1 MARTANKGIEGDHVG
16 RFQQGRRQRPDIDFP
31 LPIVENPLY
40 LVLFPSNMAERPVK
54 YRAKAAKAGPSPT
67 PALADRDGLDD
78 RIIGAE
84 GGLKP
89 VMSRVAQVARSS
101 APVLILGETGSGKE
115 VVARAIHT
123 QSDRSDGP
131 FIRVNCGALPAE
143 LVDSELFGHERGS
156 FTGAMASRR
165 GWFEQAH
172 QGTLLLDEIGELS
185 LAAQVRLLRILQDGV
200 LQRVGAEKTIR
211 VDVRL
216 VAATHRD
223 LADMVKRG
231 RFREDLWYRIAVFP
245 ILLPPLRDHREDIP
259 AMAEHFARRAAARF
273 GLPFRAP
280 AAGDVALLTAYS
292 WPGNVRELAAVI
304 DRAVLIGE
312 GRRLDVARAL
322 GAAAHAGGVPAAAAL
337 QPAPGPDAD
346 RSTAGALAAPRA
358 PAAALA
364 ATALRV
370 EASPPGDALL
380 DAASIEPLEIA
391 IRRHIER
398 ALAACH
404 GRVDGR
410 YGAARLLEVNPQTL
424 RAKMRKLGID
434 WASYRSSSSE
444 MVDGEMAGDDEP
456 AERRGR

>member
-1 MARTANKGIEGDHVG
+1 MA
-16 RFQQGRRQRPDIDFP
+16 
-31 LPIVENPLY
+31 
-40 LVLFPSNMAERPVK
+40 
-54 YRAKAAKAGPSPT
+54 
-67 PALADRDGLDD
+67 
-78 RIIGAE
+78 
-84 GGLKP
+84 
-89 VMSRVAQVARSS
+89 RVAQVARSS

-115 VVARAIHT
+115 VIARAIHT
-123 QSDRSDGP
+123 QSDRSLGP

-156 FTGAMASRR
+156 FTGAMAARR

-172 QGTLLLDEIGELS
+172 TGTLLLDEIGELS

-223 LADMVKRG
+223 LADLVKRG
-231 RFREDLWYRIAVFP
+231 RVREDLWYRIAVFP
-245 ILLPPLRDHREDIP
+245 ILLPPLRDHREDIG

-273 GLPFRAP
+273 GLRPCAP
-280 AAGDVALLTAYS
+280 SPADVALLTAYT

-322 GAAAHAGGVPAAAAL
+322 GAATHVAAAH
-337 QPAPGPDAD
+337 
-346 RSTAGALAAPRA
+346 GAASHGAATRAATHPRA
-358 PAAALA
+358 PGSPVSARPVDPLSAAPLGALDL
-364 ATALRV
+364 TPD
-370 EASPPGDALL
+370 ASPPGAADGPL
-380 DAASIEPLEIA
+380 DPGSIETLEVA

-410 YGAARLLEVNPQTL
+410 YGAARLLEINPQTL
-424 RAKMRKLGID
+424 RAKMRKLGIH
-434 WASYRSSSSE
+434 WASYRSPG
-444 MVDGEMAGDDEP
+444 DGADD
-456 AERRGR
+456 ADG

>member
-1 MARTANKGIEGDHVG
+1 MT
-16 RFQQGRRQRPDIDFP
+16 
-31 LPIVENPLY
+31 
-40 LVLFPSNMAERPVK
+40 ERPVK
-54 YRAKAAKAGPSPT
+54 YRAKSVKNDPAPT

-84 GGLKP
+84 GGLRP
-89 VMSRVAQVARSS
+89 VMQRVAQVARST

-115 VVARAIHT
+115 VIARAIHT
-123 QSDRSDGP
+123 QSARSPGP

-172 QGTLLLDEIGELS
+172 LGTLLLDEIGELS
-185 LAAQVRLLRILQDGV
+185 LAAQVRLLRILQDGE
-200 LQRVGAEKTIR
+200 LQRVGAEKAIR

-245 ILLPPLRDHREDIP
+245 ILLPPLRDHREDIG
-259 AMAEHFARRAAARF
+259 AMAEHFARRAASRF
-273 GLPFRAP
+273 GLPFRP
-280 AAGDVALLTAYS
+280 PSAGDVALLTGYE

-312 GRRLDVARAL
+312 GRRLEVARAL
-322 GAAAHAGGVPAAAAL
+322 GSSSHPAPDHARGAPADATPPHAAPGAAATRAPHAAAPPLASGY
-337 QPAPGPDAD
+337 PAPLSMPPSSED
-346 RSTAGALAAPRA
+346 
-358 PAAALA
+358 PA
-364 ATALRV
+364 T
-370 EASPPGDALL
+370 
-380 DAASIEPLEIA
+380 IEPLDVA

-410 YGAARLLEVNPQTL
+410 YGAARLLGINPQTL
-424 RAKMRKLGID
+424 RARMRKLGID
-434 WASYRSSSSE
+434 WASYRSA
-444 MVDGEMAGDDEP
+444 GEPDDLD
-456 AERRGR
+456 

>member
-1 MARTANKGIEGDHVG
+1 MT
-16 RFQQGRRQRPDIDFP
+16 
-31 LPIVENPLY
+31 
-40 LVLFPSNMAERPVK
+40 ERPAK
-54 YRAKAAKAGPSPT
+54 YRVKTAKSDPTST

-84 GGLKP
+84 SGLKP
-89 VMSRVAQVARSS
+89 VMARVAQVARSS

-115 VVARAIHT
+115 VIARAIHT
-123 QSDRSDGP
+123 QSARAAGP

-156 FTGAMASRR
+156 FTGAMATRR

-172 QGTLLLDEIGELS
+172 LGTLLLDEIGELS

-200 LQRVGAEKTIR
+200 LQRVGAEKAIR

-216 VAATHRD
+216 IAATHRD

-245 ILLPPLRDHREDIP
+245 ILLPPLRDHREDIG
-259 AMAEHFARRAAARF
+259 AMAEHFARRAASRF
-273 GLPFRAP
+273 GLPFRP
-280 AAGDVALLTAYS
+280 PSAGDVALLTTYA

-312 GRRLDVARAL
+312 GRRLEVARAL
-322 GAAAHAGGVPAAAAL
+322 GGAPQGPPGPPSPRSPFDGPPIGSPATAPVPPGPPAHAAVPAAAAPA
-337 QPAPGPDAD
+337 QPGEAPWEV
-346 RSTAGALAAPRA
+346 RT
-358 PAAALA
+358 
-364 ATALRV
+364 
-370 EASPPGDALL
+370 
-380 DAASIEPLEIA
+380 IEPLDVA

-410 YGAARLLEVNPQTL
+410 YGAARLLEINPQTL
-424 RAKMRKLGID
+424 RARMRKLGID
-434 WASYRSSSSE
+434 WATYR
-444 MVDGEMAGDDEP
+444 AGAADSDEEP
-456 AERRGR
+456 

>member
-1 MARTANKGIEGDHVG
+1 MT
-16 RFQQGRRQRPDIDFP
+16 
-31 LPIVENPLY
+31 
-40 LVLFPSNMAERPVK
+40 ERPVK
-54 YRAKAAKAGPSPT
+54 YRVKTAKSAQTPT

-89 VMSRVAQVARSS
+89 VMARVAQVARSS

-123 QSDRSDGP
+123 QSARSLGP

-156 FTGAMASRR
+156 FTGAMAARR

-172 QGTLLLDEIGELS
+172 TGTLLLDEIGELS

-200 LQRVGAEKTIR
+200 LQRVGAEKTTR

-245 ILLPPLRDHREDIP
+245 ILLPPLRDHREDIG

-273 GLPFRAP
+273 GLPFRPPSP
-280 AAGDVALLTAYS
+280 ADVALLTGYA

-322 GAAAHAGGVPAAAAL
+322 GATAHAATHPAPPTAPPSAPAASPAA
-337 QPAPGPDAD
+337 PALGATRFGPP
-346 RSTAGALAAPRA
+346 ALAADAA
-358 PAAALA
+358 PVALA
-364 ATALRV
+364 
-370 EASPPGDALL
+370 EAPPDPGSIDTL
-380 DAASIEPLEIA
+380 DMA

-410 YGAARLLEVNPQTL
+410 YGAARLLQINPQTL

-434 WASYRSSSSE
+434 WAGYRSPI
-444 MVDGEMAGDDEP
+444 AGRHDLEDLADPGADAADDD
-456 AERRGR
+456 

>member
-1 MARTANKGIEGDHVG
+1 MT
-16 RFQQGRRQRPDIDFP
+16 
-31 LPIVENPLY
+31 
-40 LVLFPSNMAERPVK
+40 ERPAK
-54 YRAKAAKAGPSPT
+54 YRVRTSKEAAATST

-89 VMSRVAQVARSS
+89 VMARVAQVARSS

-115 VVARAIHT
+115 VIARAIHT
-123 QSDRSDGP
+123 QSDRSLGP
-131 FIRVNCGALPAE
+131 FVRVNCGALAAE

-156 FTGAMASRR
+156 FTGAMATRR

-172 QGTLLLDEIGELS
+172 TGTLLLDEIGELS

-231 RFREDLWYRIAVFP
+231 RFREDLWYRIAVLP
-245 ILLPPLRDHREDIP
+245 ILLPPLRDHREDIG
-259 AMAEHFARRAAARF
+259 AMAEHFARRASARF
-273 GLPFRAP
+273 GLRLRPPSP
-280 AAGDVALLTAYS
+280 ADVALLTSYT

-322 GAAAHAGGVPAAAAL
+322 GAATHGPNPPGLGSSSAVSPAGQLSSVRPGAL
-337 QPAPGPDAD
+337 TSAPGVSDA
-346 RSTAGALAAPRA
+346 AEGP
-358 PAAALA
+358 
-364 ATALRV
+364 
-370 EASPPGDALL
+370 L
-380 DAASIEPLEIA
+380 DPASIETLQMA

-410 YGAARLLEVNPQTL
+410 YGAARLLAINSQTL

-434 WASYRSSSSE
+434 WASYRSPTGS
-444 MVDGEMAGDDEP
+444 ADD
-456 AERRGR
+456 

>member
-1 MARTANKGIEGDHVG
+1 MT
-16 RFQQGRRQRPDIDFP
+16 
-31 LPIVENPLY
+31 
-40 LVLFPSNMAERPVK
+40 ERPVK
-54 YRAKAAKAGPSPT
+54 YRVKTSKPAAPTAT

-89 VMSRVAQVARSS
+89 VMARVAQVARSS

-115 VVARAIHT
+115 VIARAIHT
-123 QSDRSDGP
+123 QSDRSLGP

-156 FTGAMASRR
+156 FTGAMAARR

-172 QGTLLLDEIGELS
+172 TGTLLLDEIGELS

-245 ILLPPLRDHREDIP
+245 ILLPPLRDHREDIG

-273 GLPFRAP
+273 GVRLCAP
-280 AAGDVALLTAYS
+280 SSADVALLTAYT

-322 GAAAHAGGVPAAAAL
+322 GAGTHGAAAHGAASHVVSTHPRAPGSSA
-337 QPAPGPDAD
+337 PAPPVNPLSSAPL
-346 RSTAGALAAPRA
+346 GALALTPD
-358 PAAALA
+358 
-364 ATALRV
+364 
-370 EASPPGDALL
+370 ASPPGAADGPL
-380 DAASIEPLEIA
+380 DPGSIETLEMA

-410 YGAARLLEVNPQTL
+410 YGAARLLEINPQTL
-424 RAKMRKLGID
+424 RAKMRKLGIR
-434 WASYRSSSSE
+434 WASYRSPSDS
-444 MVDGEMAGDDEP
+444 ADD
-456 AERRGR
+456 ADD

>member
-1 MARTANKGIEGDHVG
+1 MT
-16 RFQQGRRQRPDIDFP
+16 
-31 LPIVENPLY
+31 
-40 LVLFPSNMAERPVK
+40 ERPVK
-54 YRAKAAKAGPSPT
+54 YRAKTSKPGRSQTPT

-84 GGLKP
+84 GGLRP
-89 VMSRVAQVARSS
+89 VMSRVTQVARSN

-115 VVARAIHT
+115 VIARAIHT
-123 QSDRSDGP
+123 QSARSAGP

-172 QGTLLLDEIGELS
+172 EGTLLLDEIGELS
-185 LAAQVRLLRILQDGV
+185 LAAQVRLLRVLQDGT
-200 LQRVGAEKTIR
+200 LQRVGAEKSIR

-273 GLPFRAP
+273 GLPFRGP
-280 AAGDVALLTAYS
+280 SAADVDLLTRYS
-292 WPGNVRELAAVI
+292 WPGNVRELAAVM
-304 DRAVLIGE
+304 DRAVLVGE
-312 GRRLDVARAL
+312 GRRIEVARAL
-322 GAAAHAGGVPAAAAL
+322 GAGAPASLASPLAPPLAPVPVRGVPADD
-337 QPAPGPDAD
+337 APLD
-346 RSTAGALAAPRA
+346 PRD
-358 PAAALA
+358 
-364 ATALRV
+364 V
-370 EASPPGDALL
+370 
-380 DAASIEPLEIA
+380 EPLDLA
-391 IRRHIER
+391 VRRHIER

-434 WASYRSSSSE
+434 WASYRSPASAL
-444 MVDGEMAGDDEP
+444 DADLPDDDDLAGPDD
-456 AERRGR
+456 RS

>member
-1 MARTANKGIEGDHVG
+1 MSATGGGKDIEMLE
-16 RFQQGRRQRPDIDFP
+16 FP
-31 LPIVENPLY
+31 R
-40 LVLFPSNMAERPVK
+40 NMAEQPVK
-54 YRAKAAKAGPSPT
+54 YRVKTVKTDPAPA

-84 GGLKP
+84 GGLRP
-89 VMSRVAQVARSS
+89 VMQRVAQVARST

-115 VVARAIHT
+115 VIARAIHT
-123 QSDRSDGP
+123 QSDRAFGP

-156 FTGAMASRR
+156 FTGAMAARR

-185 LAAQVRLLRILQDGV
+185 LAAQVRLLRVLQDGL
-200 LQRVGAEKTIR
+200 LQRVGAEKAIR

-245 ILLPPLRDHREDIP
+245 ILLPPLRDHRDDIGP
-259 AMAEHFARRAAARF
+259 MAEHFARRAAARF
-273 GLPFRAP
+273 GVRFRP
-280 AAGDVALLTAYS
+280 PSAGDVARLTGYD

-312 GRRLDVARAL
+312 GRRLEVARAL
-322 GAAAHAGGVPAAAAL
+322 GAAVERPVAQIAPPPPVRDE
-337 QPAPGPDAD
+337 PAPAEEQGP
-346 RSTAGALAAPRA
+346 
-358 PAAALA
+358 
-364 ATALRV
+364 
-370 EASPPGDALL
+370 
-380 DAASIEPLEIA
+380 IEPLEVA

-398 ALAACH
+398 ALAACS
-404 GRVDGR
+404 GRVDGPH
-410 YGAARLLEVNPQTL
+410 GAARLLHVNPQTL
-424 RAKMRKLGID
+424 RARMRRLGIHWD
-434 WASYRSSSSE
+434 RFRSR
-444 MVDGEMAGDDEP
+444 AAADDEST
-456 AERRGR
+456 

>member
-1 MARTANKGIEGDHVG
+1 MT
-16 RFQQGRRQRPDIDFP
+16 
-31 LPIVENPLY
+31 
-40 LVLFPSNMAERPVK
+40 ERPAK
-54 YRAKAAKAGPSPT
+54 YRVKAAKTDPTPT

-89 VMSRVAQVARSS
+89 VMARVAQVARSN

-115 VVARAIHT
+115 VIARAIHT
-123 QSDRSDGP
+123 QSARSSGP

-156 FTGAMASRR
+156 FTGAMATRR

-172 QGTLLLDEIGELS
+172 LGTLLLDEIGELS

-200 LQRVGAEKTIR
+200 LQRVGAEKAIR

-216 VAATHRD
+216 IAATHRD

-245 ILLPPLRDHREDIP
+245 ILLPPLRDHREDIG
-259 AMAEHFARRAAARF
+259 AMAEHFARRAASRF
-273 GLPFRAP
+273 GLPFRSP
-280 AAGDVALLTAYS
+280 SAGDVALLTTYA

-322 GAAAHAGGVPAAAAL
+322 GAVPQGPIGQPSPPRGSPFDEPLPLASPVTAIPLAAPAHPAVPAALAVA
-337 QPAPGPDAD
+337 QPGEGPWEV
-346 RSTAGALAAPRA
+346 GH
-358 PAAALA
+358 
-364 ATALRV
+364 V
-370 EASPPGDALL
+370 
-380 DAASIEPLEIA
+380 EPLDVA

-410 YGAARLLEVNPQTL
+410 YGAARLLEINPQTL
-424 RAKMRKLGID
+424 RARMRKLGID
-434 WASYRSSSSE
+434 WANYRARAA
-444 MVDGEMAGDDEP
+444 DPDDET
-456 AERRGR
+456 